1 MVSEPKKLKRK
12 DISKGKNLSKVPKDE
27 VLDHLPIYFQD
38 RPSLLIGQ
46 TQTIN
51 LGTDE
56 AP

>member
-38 RPSLLIGQ
+38 RPSLLNGKIQ
-46 TQTIN
+46 TVNFGI
-51 LGTDE
+51 DE